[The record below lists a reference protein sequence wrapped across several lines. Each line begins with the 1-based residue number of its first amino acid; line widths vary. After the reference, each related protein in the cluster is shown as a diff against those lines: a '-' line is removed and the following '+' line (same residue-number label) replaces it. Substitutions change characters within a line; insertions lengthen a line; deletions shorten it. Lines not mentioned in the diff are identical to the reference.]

1 MIFSLDGEGTNLI
14 VELGNDIYQID
25 VCGNGIAEYTSAY
38 LVKSSKTVLIETGAT
53 PGLKQLFSAFEQL
66 DIGLGDID
74 YVVVT
79 HVHLDHSGGVGVLLR
94 SLPGAKVL
102 VHPRGARHLI
112 EPSRLCRAVKALY
125 GEVFNKYFAE
135 VAPIDENRV
144 YSPAHGEKLDL
155 GGGRRLTFYYTTGH
169 ARHHMVIYD
178 SLSKGLFSGDALGI
192 WYHLGGEYF
201 VFPVTPPP
209 EFDLDGALAT
219 CKMIRQLSPENIY
232 FTHFGKSSAAVEII
246 SRYEELV
253 RQEVDLSL
261 QLRSGGGAL
270 ADVENI
276 LWELML
282 SEMSR
287 HGIKE
292 LDSPD
297 RKRVSES
304 LSLSAKGIF
313 AYLSNKVE

>member
-1 MIFSLDGEGTNLI
+1 
-14 VELGNDIYQID
+14 
-25 VCGNGIAEYTSAY
+25 
-38 LVKSSKTVLIETGAT
+38 
-53 PGLKQLFSAFEQL
+53 
-66 DIGLGDID
+66 
-74 YVVVT
+74 
-79 HVHLDHSGGVGVLLR
+79 
-94 SLPGAKVL
+94 
-102 VHPRGARHLI
+102 
-112 EPSRLCRAVKALY
+112 
-125 GEVFNKYFAE
+125 